1 MLSQHIGRAENSA
14 AADFNRLGFVVLRQ
28 AIPERAQSDLLIV
41 VRDMIASRAEATGLT
56 DRIGPA
62 PTDVVEFFAHYLPAV
77 DRLDHSIIKLAYDS
91 CFDTIAGRCLFSNTE
106 IIGMCA
112 ELLGCDPRRLYL
124 NSNRLRIDPPGPAPF
139 RLGWH
144 HESAYG
150 ASRSPGVQYWGPLL
164 WPSNWENG
172 SIEIAVGSHRL
183 GYITDLK
190 VEQRAV
196 GAQQYLVPEEILR
209 RFPAEL
215 IEIGPGDVV
224 VFSCHLVHRSSDPSR
239 QTRMKYSVTG
249 RFTDAASSLFSP
261 YSA

>member
-112 ELLGCDPRRLYL
+112 ELLGCDPRIAFVLTLPDQRLSVWAGIRRAL
-124 NSNRLRIDPPGPAPF
+124 MARAGARACSIGARCFGPPTGRTA
-139 RLGWH
+139 
-144 HESAYG
+144 
-150 ASRSPGVQYWGPLL
+150 ASRLPWARTV
-164 WPSNWENG
+164 
-172 SIEIAVGSHRL
+172 
-183 GYITDLK
+183 
-190 VEQRAV
+190 
-196 GAQQYLVPEEILR
+196 LVIL
-209 RFPAEL
+209 P
-215 IEIGPGDVV
+215 I
-224 VFSCHLVHRSSDPSR
+224 
-239 QTRMKYSVTG
+239 
-249 RFTDAASSLFSP
+249 
-261 YSA
+261 